1 MKDNNQQTRIFD
13 SEQVKQQN
21 IKYILKMVDD
31 ALNERGYNSVT
42 QIVGYLV
49 TNDPAYISSYKNAR
63 TLIQTVDRDEILKEI
78 EDSEH
83 SEFADAVKGS
93 IDDDDDDEEY

>member
-13 SEQVKQQN
+13 SEQVKQHN

-78 EDSEH
+78 VRSYLANNE
-83 SEFADAVKGS
+83 
-93 IDDDDDDEEY
+93 